1 MDHFHKVNE
10 RRSDIIGLF
19 VRLNS
24 RQKGPEAC
32 PPMTVLDIRQLSS
45 ASTGPDVSW
54 SPSEI
59 GCKEPVRQPV
69 KHNVLNFA

>member
-24 RQKGPEAC
+24 RQNGPEAY
-32 PPMTVLDIRQLSS
+32 PPVPILDIGQNSL
-45 ASTGPDVSW
+45 AITGPDVS
-54 SPSEI
+54 
-59 GCKEPVRQPV
+59 
-69 KHNVLNFA
+69 